1 MKILILL
8 IFIYLLFQLV
18 KIKIKEINIKSEKI
32 NNFKFVQISD
42 FHDNRL
48 ISLKKLEKSICEFNP
63 EVIFLTGDIISRNT
77 KNTHRIEKLFEI
89 VSKYKCFFVSGN
101 HEFENN
107 LFNID
112 NLLEKYGILNLKN
125 SSYSLMSGDKK
136 IKIFGEEFRGD
147 NLDKDYEDYNILL
160 VHSPKQFLEKV
171 RPYDLVLS
179 GHKHGGQVRLPFLG
193 QVLDH
198 GPKLFPKYS
207 MGLYK
212 IGETILYIDSG
223 LGQSIYLRILDRV
236 SYTQGTIG
244 GDLY

>member
-63 EVIFLTGDIISRNT
+63 EVVFLTGDIISRNT
-77 KNTHRIEKLFEI
+77 TNTERVEKLFEI

-112 NLLEKYGILNLKN
+112 NLLEKYEILNLKN

-193 QVLDH
+193 QILDH
-198 GPKLFPKYS
+198 GVKFFPKYS
-207 MGLYK
+207 MGLYN

-244 GDLY
+244 GDTY